1 MLFYLC
7 LSFASIISLI
17 GNKGYL
23 CLCCYKLKSKNQER
37 KLRFTHILLFSILT
51 GTVYKIITTSIII
64 SNKINAK
71 IGSEIL
77 SFILFDVFLY
87 DIHFGLIL
95 LIYSKVINGI
105 LFTSIIIAFF
115 PNLSKWQN
123 FFGYHESKIIN
134 TSSTPRTSPNITL
147 YINNNLSKDNHP
159 NNHLDNQNNND
170 LDNRNNNDLDNRNNN
185 DLDNRNNNDL
195 DNRNNNDLD
204 NHNNDLDKHNN
215 NDIDYQ
221 NNNNLDSRNSQDK
234 DQNNGD
240 DDNQGNCD
248 KDNQYNDQNNC
259 YQDNKDNDQDN
270 CYQDNKD
277 NDQDNKDNDQDN
289 KDNDQDNK
297 DND

>member
-1 MLFYLC
+1 MSFNKTSDLFTELGKKNDFIPIITIASISLLFYLC

-105 LFTSIIIAFF
+105 LFTSFMKKIIMIVRVIVLCIFILSLLNAVYTSLVSSLVQDIQLFGILIYVVCIPLLVLNKLVLLSVAIFF
-115 PNLSKWQN
+115 TIFIINHLRQTNDKINKISSIKLSIVLSLFIVSNLSLIL
-123 FFGYHESKIIN
+123 FLILCYFYGLLLLLIFYFIRSEEH
-134 TSSTPRTSPNITL
+134 TSELQS
-147 YINNNLSKDNHP
+147 
-159 NNHLDNQNNND
+159 
-170 LDNRNNNDLDNRNNN
+170 
-185 DLDNRNNNDL
+185 
-195 DNRNNNDLD
+195 
-204 NHNNDLDKHNN
+204 
-215 NDIDYQ
+215 
-221 NNNNLDSRNSQDK
+221 
-234 DQNNGD
+234 
-240 DDNQGNCD
+240 
-248 KDNQYNDQNNC
+248 
-259 YQDNKDNDQDN
+259 
-270 CYQDNKD
+270 
-277 NDQDNKDNDQDN
+277 
-289 KDNDQDNK
+289 
-297 DND
+297 